1 MEKLAI
7 KEKLAELRRSEEDQL
22 YFIAFL
28 FALSTGEVGAVDMIK
43 SGESSGYGR
52 YSNSFREVFRLGV
65 GWGYGLARACE
76 MIGAKMKNNSDPLKQ
91 LLVKMSQVIRL
102 GDELKVFFTDEMAA
116 AIHLYSIRYER
127 NLETQKLFLEMFYT
141 ISSTASF
148 MIAANSIMAMLMGGT
163 NSESVFIMS
172 FSGVIVSM
180 GAFIVIMYVIFP
192 KDKLS
197 SGKYHNTQ
205 KFKMALIGALGSG
218 ISIGIVLYLTNLVP
232 LTLVVVISI
241 IPLFIPGFMARKL
254 ESQLRSYDEWYPPFI
269 RHMGEIYT
277 MVGSMGQSLDAV
289 LRSNFGPLQKQIV
302 AFKNRIKNRINS
314 EASFEIFSMEAGTS
328 IIESGNTIMSRSLL
342 KGANMNVVGN
352 KVAEISA
359 KINELRSKRVQT
371 SKTFETIIIVLHSL
385 TMAIFG
391 LMSTLIEVFHT
402 LLSTVPVSNQA
413 FTLSPI
419 DPNFIHMMMPLFII
433 VTSTINA
440 LAVKVGQGGLF
451 KTVWFNIAM
460 LTVLG
465 GLTMFFTTTALNQF
479 MTNHILDTY
488 APPGTVTAGNLPGIS
503 SDIGA
508 GK

>member
-1 MEKLAI
+1 MQKLNLKQKI
-7 KEKLAELRRSEEDQL
+7 SDLRKSEEDQL

-28 FALSTGEVGAVDMIK
+28 FALSTGEIGAVDMIK

-52 YSNSFREVFRLGV
+52 FSNAFKEIYRLGV
-65 GWGYGLARACE
+65 GWGYGLARSCE
-76 MIGAKMKNNSDPLKQ
+76 MIAEKMKDNSDPLKQ

-102 GDELKVFFTDEMAA
+102 GDELKSFFTDEMASA
-116 AIHLYSIRYER
+116 LHMYSIRYEK

-148 MIAANSIMAMLMGGT
+148 MIAANSIMAMLMGNT

-172 FSGVIVSM
+172 FVGVIVSM
-180 GAFIVIMYVIFP
+180 GAFIVIMYVLFP
-192 KDKLS
+192 KDKLA

-205 KFKMALIGALGSG
+205 KFKMALYGAIGAGM
-218 ISIGIVLYLTNLVP
+218 SIGIILYLTNLVP
-232 LTLVVVISI
+232 LTLVVVIAVA
-241 IPLFIPGFMARKL
+241 PLFVPGIMARKL
-254 ESQLRSYDEWYPPFI
+254 ETELRSYDEWYPPFI

-314 EASFEIFSMEAGTS
+314 EISFEIFSMEAGTT
-328 IIESGNTIMSRSLL
+328 IIESGNTIMSRGLL

-352 KVAEISA
+352 KVADISA
-359 KINELRSKRVQT
+359 KINELRSKRIQT
-371 SKTFETIIIVLHSL
+371 SRTFETIVIVLHAL

-419 DPNFIHMMMPLFII
+419 DPNFVHMMMPLVIL

-465 GLTMFFTTTALNQF
+465 GLTMFLTNAALSQF
-479 MTNHILDTY
+479 LTNHILDTY
-488 APPGTVTAGNLPGIS
+488 APGSASAGNLPGIGS
-503 SDIGA
+503 GT
-508 GK
+508 

>member
-1 MEKLAI
+1 MQKLNI
-7 KEKLAELRRSEEDQL
+7 KEKISDLRRSEEDQL

-28 FALSTGEVGAVDMIK
+28 FALSTGEIGAVDMIK

-52 YSNSFREVFRLGV
+52 YSNAFKEVFRLGV
-65 GWGYGLARACE
+65 GWGYGLARSCE
-76 MIGAKMKNNSDPLKQ
+76 MIADKIKDNSDPLKQ

-102 GDELKVFFTDEMAA
+102 GDELRVFFTDEMASSL
-116 AIHLYSIRYER
+116 HMYSIRYER

-148 MIAANSIMAMLMGGT
+148 MIAANSIMAMLMGNT
-163 NSESVFIMS
+163 DSESVFIMS
-172 FSGVIVSM
+172 FVGVIVSM

-192 KDKLS
+192 KDKLA

-205 KFKMALIGALGSG
+205 KFKMALYGAIGAGA
-218 ISIGIVLYLTNLVP
+218 SIGIILYITNVVP
-232 LTLVVVISI
+232 LMLVVVIAI
-241 IPLFIPGFMARKL
+241 APLFVPGIMARKL
-254 ESQLRSYDEWYPPFI
+254 ETELRSYDEWYPSFI

-314 EASFEIFSMEAGTS
+314 ETSFEIFSMESGTMV
-328 IIESGNTIMSRSLL
+328 IESGNTIMSRALL
-342 KGANMNVVGN
+342 KGGNMNIVGT
-352 KVAEISA
+352 KVAEISS

-371 SKTFETIIIVLHSL
+371 SRTFETIIIVLHAL

-419 DPNFIHMMMPLFII
+419 DPNFIHMMMPLVIL

-451 KTVWFNIAM
+451 KTVLFNIAM

-465 GLTMFFTTTALNQF
+465 GLTMFLTTTALSSF

-488 APPGTVTAGNLPGIS
+488 APGSVSAGNLPGIGS
-503 SDIGA
+503 